1 MKALKKLSIICGLS
15 LSIILLSGC
24 SDYLN
29 VSDDLAAELTM
40 GEVFNNTSYTRRF
53 HRYIYTGI
61 PDVSNI
67 ILTSAYAAL
76 TGLDNPWPT
85 VSDELKAAQN
95 NVKTIP
101 VVGYHAGSANLSRW
115 SLYKQ
120 IRQANEFLSYAHTI
134 PESGDIADFIDEK
147 ELTSLKNEA
156 RFLRAYYHFLLFELY
171 GPIPIVTEIA
181 DPSSSDLDY
190 YRNSVDEV
198 VSFID
203 GELNACYDLLP
214 EKELNTDGTI
224 NQNRAAAP
232 TKGAAL
238 AILAKLHVY
247 AASPL
252 FNGGYSEAV
261 SLKDNQGKQL
271 FPSKDD
277 TKWNRALT
285 ALQRFIDY
293 AHTGHYSLYKTIK
306 NGEID
311 PAESLYQLFQMSINN
326 SEAIWQTS
334 KNSWSSVN
342 DEGRERRCTPRAIYY
357 GLSSV
362 GVLQEAIDDFLMS
375 DGKGI
380 KESPLYEETGIGED
394 GVPNMYKKREPRFYQ
409 AITYSGKVWQKTTK
423 QIYFYKGTGDDNS
436 KADMSYSGYLLYK
449 GMNRDLLNQG
459 SNPKAQYRASMLFR
473 LADFYLLYAEA
484 LNHVNPSD
492 ARIIQYVDSV
502 RYRAGIPLLKTIK
515 PEIIGKQE
523 LQEKAIRQERR
534 IELFAEGQ
542 RYFDVRRWM
551 VAEEDGYKQGGPV
564 HGMNMN
570 ATNLEEFMR
579 RTAFETR
586 IFEKRMYLYPI
597 PLAEI
602 QKSKKLVQNPEW

>member
-15 LSIILLSGC
+15 LSTILLSGC

-29 VSDDLAAELTM
+29 VSDDLAAEMTM
-40 GEVFNNTSYTRRF
+40 EEVFNNTSYARRF

-67 ILTSAYAAL
+67 IITSAYAGL
-76 TGLDNPWPT
+76 TGLDNPWPA

-101 VVGYHAGSANLSRW
+101 VVGYHAGSASLSRW
-115 SLYKQ
+115 GLYQQ
-120 IRQANEFLSYAHTI
+120 IRQANEFMAYAHTI
-134 PESGDIADFIDEK
+134 PQNGDVADFIDEK
-147 ELTSLKNEA
+147 ELVSLKNEA

-181 DPSSSDLDY
+181 NPSASDLDY

-203 GELNACYDLLP
+203 EELNACYDLLP

-277 TKWNRALT
+277 NKWSKAVT
-285 ALQRFIDY
+285 ALQRLIDY
-293 AHTGHYSLYKTIK
+293 AHAGRYSLYKIVK

-311 PAESLYQLFQMSINN
+311 PTESLYQLFQASVNN

-334 KNSWSSVN
+334 KNSWGGVN
-342 DEGRERRCTPRAIYY
+342 GEGRERRCTPRAIYS
-357 GLSSV
+357 GFGGV
-362 GVLQEAIDDFLMS
+362 GVLQEAVDDFLMS
-375 DGKGI
+375 DGKSI

-436 KADMSYSGYLLYK
+436 KGDMSYSGYLLYK

-459 SNPKAQYRASMLFR
+459 SNSKSQYRAGMLFR

-484 LNHVNPSD
+484 LNHTNPSD
-492 ARIIQYVDSV
+492 PRIIQYVDSV
-502 RYRAGIPLLKTIK
+502 RYRAGVPLLKNIK
-515 PEIIGKQE
+515 PEIIGNQG
-523 LQEKAIRQERR
+523 LQEKAIRHERR

-542 RYFDVRRWM
+542 RYFDVRRWIC
-551 VAEEDGYKQGGPV
+551 AEEEGYQQGGPV

-570 ATNLEEFMR
+570 ANSLNEFMH

-586 IFEKRMYLYPI
+586 IFERRMYLYPI

-602 QKSKKLVQNPEW
+602 QKSKKLIQNPGW

>member
-15 LSIILLSGC
+15 LSTILLSGC

-29 VSDDLAAELTM
+29 VSDDLAAEMTM
-40 GEVFNNTSYTRRF
+40 EEVFNNTSYARRF

-67 ILTSAYAAL
+67 IITSAYAGL
-76 TGLDNPWPT
+76 TGLDNPWPA

-101 VVGYHAGSANLSRW
+101 VVGYHAGSASLSRW
-115 SLYKQ
+115 ELYRQ
-120 IRQANEFLSYAHTI
+120 IRQANEFMTYAHTI
-134 PESGDIADFIDEK
+134 PQNGDVADFIDEK
-147 ELTSLKNEA
+147 ELVSLKNEA

-181 DPSSSDLDY
+181 NPSASDLDY

-203 GELNACYDLLP
+203 EELNACYDLLP

-277 TKWNRALT
+277 NKWNKAVT
-285 ALQRFIDY
+285 ALQRLIDY
-293 AHTGHYSLYKTIK
+293 AHAGRYSLYKIVK

-311 PAESLYQLFQMSINN
+311 PTESLYQLFQASVNN

-334 KNSWSSVN
+334 KNSWGGVN
-342 DEGRERRCTPRAIYY
+342 GEGRERRCTPRAIYS
-357 GLSSV
+357 GFGCV
-362 GVLQEAIDDFLMS
+362 GVLQEAVDDFLMS
-375 DGKGI
+375 DGKSI

-409 AITYSGKVWQKTTK
+409 AVTYSGKVWQKTTK

-436 KADMSYSGYLLYK
+436 KGDMSYSGYLLYK

-459 SNPKAQYRASMLFR
+459 SNSKSQYRAGMLFR

-484 LNHVNPSD
+484 LNHTNPSD
-492 ARIIQYVDSV
+492 PRIIQYVDSV
-502 RYRAGIPLLKTIK
+502 RYRAGIPLLKNIK
-515 PEIIGKQE
+515 PEIIGNQE
-523 LQEKAIRQERR
+523 LQEKAIRHERR

-542 RYFDVRRWM
+542 RYFDVRRWIC
-551 VAEEDGYKQGGPV
+551 AEEEGYQQGGPV
-564 HGMNMN
+564 HGMDMN
-570 ATNLEEFMR
+570 ANSLNEFMH

-586 IFEKRMYLYPI
+586 IFERRMYLYPI

-602 QKSKKLVQNPEW
+602 QKSKKLVQNPGW

>member
-15 LSIILLSGC
+15 LSTILLSGC

-29 VSDDLAAELTM
+29 VSDDLAAEMTM
-40 GEVFNNTSYTRRF
+40 EEVFNNTSYARRF

-67 ILTSAYAAL
+67 IITSAYAGL
-76 TGLDNPWPT
+76 TGLDNPWPA

-101 VVGYHAGSANLSRW
+101 VVGYHAGSASLSRW
-115 SLYKQ
+115 ELYRQ
-120 IRQANEFLSYAHTI
+120 IRQANEFMTYAHTI
-134 PESGDIADFIDEK
+134 PQNGDVADFIDEK
-147 ELTSLKNEA
+147 ELVSLKNEA

-181 DPSSSDLDY
+181 NPSASDLDY

-203 GELNACYDLLP
+203 EELNACYDLLP

-277 TKWNRALT
+277 NKWNKAVT
-285 ALQRFIDY
+285 ALQRLIDY
-293 AHTGHYSLYKTIK
+293 AHAGRYSLYKIVK

-311 PAESLYQLFQMSINN
+311 PTESLYQLFQASVNN

-334 KNSWSSVN
+334 KNSWGGVN
-342 DEGRERRCTPRAIYY
+342 GEGRERRCTPRAIYS
-357 GLSSV
+357 GFGCV
-362 GVLQEAIDDFLMS
+362 GVLQEAVDDFLMS
-375 DGKGI
+375 DGKSI

-409 AITYSGKVWQKTTK
+409 AVTYSGKVWQKTTK

-459 SNPKAQYRASMLFR
+459 SNSKSQYRAGMLFR

-484 LNHVNPSD
+484 LNHTNPSD
-492 ARIIQYVDSV
+492 PRIIQYVDSV
-502 RYRAGIPLLKTIK
+502 RYRAGIPLLKNIK
-515 PEIIGKQE
+515 PEIIGNQE
-523 LQEKAIRQERR
+523 LQEKAIRHERR

-542 RYFDVRRWM
+542 RYFDVRRWIC
-551 VAEEDGYKQGGPV
+551 AEEEGYQQGGPV
-564 HGMNMN
+564 HGMDMN
-570 ATNLEEFMR
+570 ANSLNEFIH

-586 IFEKRMYLYPI
+586 IFERRMYLYPI

-602 QKSKKLVQNPEW
+602 QKSKKLVQNPGW

>member
-15 LSIILLSGC
+15 LSTILLSGC

-29 VSDDLAAELTM
+29 VSDDLAAEMTM
-40 GEVFNNTSYTRRF
+40 EEVFNNTSYARRF

-67 ILTSAYAAL
+67 IITSAYAGL
-76 TGLDNPWPT
+76 TGLDNPWPA

-101 VVGYHAGSANLSRW
+101 VVGYHAGSASLSRW
-115 SLYKQ
+115 ELYRQ
-120 IRQANEFLSYAHTI
+120 IRQANEFMTYAHTI
-134 PESGDIADFIDEK
+134 PQNGDVADFIDEK
-147 ELTSLKNEA
+147 ELVSLKNEA

-181 DPSSSDLDY
+181 NPSASDLDY

-203 GELNACYDLLP
+203 EELNACYDLLP

-277 TKWNRALT
+277 NKWNKAVT
-285 ALQRFIDY
+285 ALQRLIDY
-293 AHTGHYSLYKTIK
+293 AHAGRYSLYKIVK

-311 PAESLYQLFQMSINN
+311 PTESLYQLFQASVNN

-334 KNSWSSVN
+334 KNSWGGVN
-342 DEGRERRCTPRAIYY
+342 GEGRERRCTPRAIYS
-357 GLSSV
+357 GFGGV
-362 GVLQEAIDDFLMS
+362 GVLQEAVDDFLMS
-375 DGKGI
+375 DGKSI

-436 KADMSYSGYLLYK
+436 KGDMSYSGYLLYK

-459 SNPKAQYRASMLFR
+459 SNSKSQYRAGMLFR

-484 LNHVNPSD
+484 LNHTNPSD
-492 ARIIQYVDSV
+492 PRIIQYVDSV
-502 RYRAGIPLLKTIK
+502 RYRAGVPLLKNIK
-515 PEIIGKQE
+515 PEIIGNQE
-523 LQEKAIRQERR
+523 LQEKAIRHERR

-542 RYFDVRRWM
+542 RYFDVRRWIC
-551 VAEEDGYKQGGPV
+551 AEEEGYQQGGPV

-570 ATNLEEFMR
+570 ANSLNEFMH

-586 IFEKRMYLYPI
+586 IFERRMYLYPI

-602 QKSKKLVQNPEW
+602 QKSKKLIQNPGW